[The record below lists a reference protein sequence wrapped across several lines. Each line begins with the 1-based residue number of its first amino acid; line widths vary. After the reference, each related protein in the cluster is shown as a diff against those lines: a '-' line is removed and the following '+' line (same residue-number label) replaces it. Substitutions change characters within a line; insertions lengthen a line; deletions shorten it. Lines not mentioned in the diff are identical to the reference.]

1 MIEDVTT
8 ALQAFA
14 STGNGF
20 TLTLRDARFLTYY
33 EANAGKTSTV
43 GKLNRALSY
52 PAQIIATALDK

>member
-20 TLTLRDARFLTYY
+20 TLTLRDARFLTF
-33 EANAGKTSTV
+33 S
-43 GKLNRALSY
+43 
-52 PAQIIATALDK
+52 QATAMRLGLSP